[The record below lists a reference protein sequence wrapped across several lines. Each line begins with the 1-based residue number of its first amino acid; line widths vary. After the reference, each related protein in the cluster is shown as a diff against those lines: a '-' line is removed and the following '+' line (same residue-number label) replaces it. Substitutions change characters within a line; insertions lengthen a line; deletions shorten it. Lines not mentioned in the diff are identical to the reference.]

1 VGREPKSKHPF
12 EKILDTE
19 QVFVMGWRH
28 DEHRFDEPP
37 VGRSPSC
44 RVERELSEMT
54 ALWLEP
60 SPRVRPL
67 GPTGGRRSFRLVEGD
82 LRPAAREAWGTREAW
97 EDWEDGDF
105 DADESGV
112 TGLVLVPGR
121 RATGMRRRT
130 SPEVRRRRT
139 LVAAI
144 GLMLIALALPLS
156 GTGGRSHATGS
167 ASVEIGAGTVY
178 TVHQGDTLWSIA
190 ERVQPSSDPRPLVAQ
205 LAKETGSNTVVP
217 GERIAIP

>member
-1 VGREPKSKHPF
+1 MNVVGREPKSKHPF

-28 DEHRFDEPP
+28 GEHRFDELP
-37 VGRSPSC
+37 VGRLPSC
-44 RVERELSEMT
+44 RVERELTEMT

-60 SPRVRPL
+60 SHRVPPHE
-67 GPTGGRRSFRLVEGD
+67 PTAGRRSFRLVEGD
-82 LRPAAREAWGTREAW
+82 LRPATRQAR

-105 DADESGV
+105 DADEAGV
-112 TGLVLVPGR
+112 TGLVVVPGR
-121 RATGMRRRT
+121 RATGVRRRT

-167 ASVEIGAGTVY
+167 ASVEIGAKTVY
-178 TVHQGDTLWSIA
+178 TVQQGDSLWSIA
-190 ERVQPSSDPRPLVAQ
+190 ERVQPSGDPRPLVAE
-205 LAKETGSNTVVP
+205 LAKETGSNSVVP
-217 GERIAIP
+217 GERITIP